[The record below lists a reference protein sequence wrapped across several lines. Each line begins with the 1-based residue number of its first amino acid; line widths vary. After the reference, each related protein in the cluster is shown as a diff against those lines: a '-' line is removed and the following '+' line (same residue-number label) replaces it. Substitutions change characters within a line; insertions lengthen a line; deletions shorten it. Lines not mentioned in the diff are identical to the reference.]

1 MMKIVQ
7 PCSRKPSTRTLE
19 NELRAKTTLMKSST
33 RSWVLAA
40 GRQVESAKL
49 DATFQRVRA
58 CPECGK
64 LSVRFFM
71 SGMFGSMLDNLRKHY
86 DRIDITRAPYE
97 KKYLSPYFLLAET
110 ANPNAKQAAAT
121 SVLAGALMRSI
132 LADAP
137 YPEALYSN
145 VLLRVRA
152 TQDDDDRRTRKVTRG
167 RVAIIKAYL
176 IKNLNKEAVT
186 VSLDETKRDTPYM
199 LDDCSP
205 CWNACRKRPIRHK
218 NYNQEPVLR
227 FGERDAECGV
237 PGHHEAWPEPSE

>member
-1 MMKIVQ
+1 
-7 PCSRKPSTRTLE
+7 
-19 NELRAKTTLMKSST
+19 
-33 RSWVLAA
+33 
-40 GRQVESAKL
+40 
-49 DATFQRVRA
+49 
-58 CPECGK
+58 
-64 LSVRFFM
+64 M
-71 SGMFGSMLDNLRKHY
+71 SGMFGSMLDNLRKHH

-199 LDDCSP
+199 LGRLFSVLERVQEEANPGIKTTIKNRYFDSA
-205 CWNACRKRPIRHK
+205 NAMPSVVFPVIMKLGQNHLNKIAGDRKGLAVFYEKQIQELCNGIQGFPKRLSLSEQGDFILGYYHQTQKRYEKK
-218 NYNQEPVLR
+218 NDQE
-227 FGERDAECGV
+227 G
-237 PGHHEAWPEPSE
+237 

>member
-1 MMKIVQ
+1 
-7 PCSRKPSTRTLE
+7 
-19 NELRAKTTLMKSST
+19 
-33 RSWVLAA
+33 
-40 GRQVESAKL
+40 
-49 DATFQRVRA
+49 
-58 CPECGK
+58 
-64 LSVRFFM
+64 M
-71 SGMFGSMLDNLRKHY
+71 SGMFGSMLDNLRKHH

-97 KKYLSPYFLLAET
+97 KKYLSPYFLLAGET

-186 VSLDETKRDTPYM
+186 VSLRRNEKRYPLYAGTIV
-199 LDDCSP
+199 LRAGTRAGRGQSG
-205 CWNACRKRPIRHK
+205 HK

-227 FGERDAECGV
+227 FGERDAEV
-237 PGHHEAWPEPSE
+237 MFPVIIEAWPEPSE